1 MLKCHFSPKVKIG
14 ETCCSRGRAWFAFS
28 FLLNKV
34 GDLSFFLAW
43 FHSLTPPLYAVILKI
58 YVRKKGY
65 RERSIRS
72 HHSWTQ
78 IFSSRSRTRGIFV
91 VSAFQD
97 VCPCHK
103 TNITLFLL
111 NNTIHLFCY
120 FKNYVKAVL
129 FVPAKRS
136 VNRWNKLV
144 LDRWSRND

>member
-1 MLKCHFSPKVKIG
+1 MKIG

-34 GDLSFFLAW
+34 GDLSFF
-43 FHSLTPPLYAVILKI
+43 FGMISFSYSSSLCCNFKNLRQKKKVTGKEVIVAITRGHK
-58 YVRKKGY
+58 
-65 RERSIRS
+65 
-72 HHSWTQ
+72 

-91 VSAFQD
+91 FSAFQD

-144 LDRWSRND
+144 LDR